1 MLRMKPA
8 FLYQSEKSSGF
19 SPVYA
24 LIPRTTLI
32 RLLLVLLL
40 VSVSILF
47 SLPTMI
53 LVRCCSRSQ
62 QLQLT
67 MAIDL
72 GSSVERLSSQ
82 RIQQLGVLGAYSYS
96 RRVS

>member
-47 SLPTMI
+47 RQSAHDDTRTM
-53 LVRCCSRSQ
+53 L
-62 QLQLT
+62 
-67 MAIDL
+67 
-72 GSSVERLSSQ
+72 
-82 RIQQLGVLGAYSYS
+82 
-96 RRVS
+96 